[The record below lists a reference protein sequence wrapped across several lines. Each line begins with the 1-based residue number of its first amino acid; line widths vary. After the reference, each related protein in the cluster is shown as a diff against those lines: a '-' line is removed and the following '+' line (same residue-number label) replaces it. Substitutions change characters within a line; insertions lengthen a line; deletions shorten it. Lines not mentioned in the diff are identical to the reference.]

1 MNFSFHIALLA
12 SIVICFAFLLLQVK
26 VHLRDDGPV
35 RGPSDS
41 SRGYD
46 SHSSSPASSD
56 HPRSQDSPG
65 AGRPPP
71 PPTALRPSSA
81 SRSSRGPAIVDS
93 QPPAQ
98 QAPVSVPGGPEE
110 NKENPED
117 PSQQSFM
124 GKVRAFEKM
133 DHFARA
139 QRMLELQ
146 EAQNARVSV
155 LYWIWMC
162 LYMYILNIVRVCV
175 C

>member
-1 MNFSFHIALLA
+1 MFDMALLA
-12 SIVICFAFLLLQVK
+12 SVFIFLAFLLFQVK
-26 VHLRDDGPV
+26 VPLRDDGPV
-35 RGPSDS
+35 RGPSES

-71 PPTALRPSSA
+71 PPSALRPSSA
-81 SRSSRGPAIVDS
+81 SRSSRGPAVIDS
-93 QPPAQ
+93 QPPPQ
-98 QAPVSVPGGPEE
+98 QQPQQQGPVPALGGPEE
-110 NKENPED
+110 PRENPDD

-146 EAQNARVSV
+146 EAQNARV
-155 LYWIWMC
+155 
-162 LYMYILNIVRVCV
+162 RVAYQMWV
-175 C
+175 

>member
-1 MNFSFHIALLA
+1 MKRSFHITLLA
-12 SIVICFAFLLLQVK
+12 SVLICLAFLLLQVK
-26 VHLRDDGPV
+26 VPLRDDGPV
-35 RGPSDS
+35 RGPSES

-65 AGRPPP
+65 VGRPPP
-71 PPTALRPSSA
+71 PPTALRPSSV

-93 QPPAQ
+93 QPPPLQ
-98 QAPVSVPGGPEE
+98 GPVPVLGGPEE
-110 NKENPED
+110 GKDNPDD

-155 LYWIWMC
+155 LDRI
-162 LYMYILNIVRVCV
+162 
-175 C
+175 